1 MGLDFAKSRGW
12 RRGWGRGGVKER
24 DETRKRVESKKGLE
38 PNPDPSPS
46 LAARP
51 LYLGQRQVLQ
61 PLPILAEDVPREG
74 PPRRNPRLS

>member
-1 MGLDFAKSRGW
+1 MTLPRAVVGGGAGVGAGLK
-12 RRGWGRGGVKER
+12 K

>member
-1 MGLDFAKSRGW
+1 MELEFAASRGW
-12 RRGWGRGGVKER
+12 RRGQGGGGIKG
-24 DETRKRVESKKGLE
+24 ETRYGEGWSQEGAE
-38 PNPDPSPS
+38 PEQDPSPS